1 MQEDK
6 KGFQNLVGEENLM
19 LTILRAAL
27 KYVALFFF
35 FLFPFFLVK
44 LVFYCVA
51 IVNYYLCFG
60 TIPKVAKIFFLSH
73 LGGRK

>member
-27 KYVALFFF
+27 KYVALFFSFF
-35 FLFPFFLVK
+35 FLFFCKISL
-44 LVFYCVA
+44 L
-51 IVNYYLCFG
+51 LCG
-60 TIPKVAKIFFLSH
+60 DC
-73 LGGRK
+73 

>member
-35 FLFPFFLVK
+35 FLFPFFL
-44 LVFYCVA
+44 
-51 IVNYYLCFG
+51 
-60 TIPKVAKIFFLSH
+60 
-73 LGGRK
+73 